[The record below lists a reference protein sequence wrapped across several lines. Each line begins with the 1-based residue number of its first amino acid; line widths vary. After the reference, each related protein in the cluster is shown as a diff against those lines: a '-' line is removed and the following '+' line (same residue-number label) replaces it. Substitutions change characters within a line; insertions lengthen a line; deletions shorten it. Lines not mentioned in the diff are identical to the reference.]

1 MTESSPTRFW
11 SRRAA
16 LAGLAA
22 SVAAPATFA
31 QTAGSRPIRI
41 IVGFAPGS
49 ANDLIARELARY
61 MAEPLGQ
68 PVIVENKPGAGGSL
82 GTEMVA
88 KAAPDGLTLGLGTS
102 SQMVMNV
109 ALYRNLPFDVER
121 DLRQIGLVGRTPLV
135 LAGKAAGAKKLKELI
150 AAARAN
156 PGQINYG
163 SGGTG
168 SISHIVGEAF
178 ARAADIRLNH
188 VPYKGNG
195 PAMADLAGGHVDM
208 VFDGII
214 TSQPMAQQGRVRL
227 LAFGGRKRSP
237 VIPDVPT
244 FAEQGLRDYD
254 AYSWNCLFA
263 PAKVADAD
271 ITRLNQA
278 LNAAL
283 ALPAMQERLARG
295 GSDNLGP
302 STPAQADAFGRKE
315 RERWV
320 PFVRSMKI
328 ETS

>member
-1 MTESSPTRFW
+1 MTEP
-11 SRRAA
+11 RRLRIDRRTTLFA
-16 LAGLAA
+16 LASTL
-22 SVAAPATFA
+22 AAPAAWA
-31 QTAGSRPIRI
+31 QSASHRPIRI
-41 IVGFAPGS
+41 IVGFGPGS
-49 ANDLIARELARY
+49 ANDLIARELARD
-61 MAEPLGQ
+61 MAELLGQ
-68 PVIVENKPGAGGSL
+68 PVIVENRPGAGGSL
-82 GTEMVA
+82 GTEAVA

-109 ALYRNLPFDVER
+109 ALYRHLPFDVET
-121 DLRQIGLVGRTPLV
+121 DLRQIGLIGRTPMV
-135 LAGKAAGAKKLKELI
+135 LAGKASGPKTLKELI

-156 PGQINYG
+156 PGQLTYG
-163 SGGTG
+163 SAGAG

-188 VPYKGNG
+188 IPYKGNG

-227 LAFGGRKRSP
+227 LAFGDQRRSP
-237 VIPDVPT
+237 VIPNVPT
-244 FAEQGLRDYD
+244 FAEQGLREYD

-263 PAKVADAD
+263 PAKVPDAD
-271 ITRLNQA
+271 IARLNQA

-283 ALPAMQERLARG
+283 ALPEMKDRLARG

-302 STPAQADAFGRKE
+302 STPAQADAFGRSE

-320 PFVRSMKI
+320 PFVRSLKLGVG
-328 ETS
+328 

>member
-88 KAAPDGLTLGLGTS
+88 KAAPDGLTVGLGTS

-156 PGQINYG
+156 PGQISYG

-178 ARAADIRLNH
+178 ARA
-188 VPYKGNG
+188 
-195 PAMADLAGGHVDM
+195 VDM

-320 PFVRSMKI
+320 PFVRSLKI
-328 ETS
+328 ETA

>member
-1 MTESSPTRFW
+1 MTEP
-11 SRRAA
+11 RRLRIDRRTTLFA
-16 LAGLAA
+16 LASTL
-22 SVAAPATFA
+22 AAPAAWA
-31 QTAGSRPIRI
+31 QSASHRPIRI
-41 IVGFAPGS
+41 IVGFGPGS
-49 ANDLIARELARY
+49 ANDLIARELARD
-61 MAEPLGQ
+61 MAELLGQ
-68 PVIVENKPGAGGSL
+68 PVIVENRPGAGGSL
-82 GTEMVA
+82 GTEAVA

-109 ALYRNLPFDVER
+109 ALYRHLPFDVET
-121 DLRQIGLVGRTPLV
+121 DLRQIGLIGRTPMV
-135 LAGKAAGAKKLKELI
+135 LAGKASGPKTLKDLI

-156 PGQINYG
+156 PGQLTYG
-163 SGGTG
+163 SAGAG

-188 VPYKGNG
+188 IPYKGNG

-227 LAFGGRKRSP
+227 LAFGGQRRSP
-237 VIPDVPT
+237 VIPNVPT
-244 FAEQGLRDYD
+244 FAEQGLREYD

-263 PAKVADAD
+263 PAKVPEAD
-271 ITRLNQA
+271 IARLNQA

-283 ALPAMQERLARG
+283 ALPEMKERLARG

-302 STPAQADAFGRKE
+302 STPAQADAFGRSE

-320 PFVRSMKI
+320 PFVRSLKLGVG
-328 ETS
+328 